1 MRSDPALRT
10 VTVIRPTLPTFA
22 STCGA
27 TLTLTLRASLR
38 AGASSE
44 RGRGVGLGELL
55 AMEEPGAEG
64 EAARL
69 GETPPDD
76 ADATPVPLAAGEGE
90 AWVQPTR
97 SVTAIATATAARV
110 SPGGRLA
117 TIVGEL

>member
-1 MRSDPALRT
+1 LRT

-27 TLTLTLRASLR
+27 TLTLTLCASLR
-38 AGASSE
+38 GGVSSE

-55 AMEEPGAEG
+55 AVAEECADPEAE
-64 EAARL
+64 RL
-69 GETPPDD
+69 GEAPPGE
-76 ADATPVPLAAGEGE
+76 ADVRPLALAVGEGE

-97 SVTAIATATAARV
+97 SVAAIATATAARV